1 MLFRKLAKLL
11 KTWPNSTE
19 DKKQLNKT
27 LNGINLTIIHIN
39 KTLVDINNNMKDE
52 KCKTIITEH
61 INNILVGLNDKIDDK
76 ECQSTFTKSKKNRII
91 YNFLQFAIFLLKISL
106 KQSKWQ
112 IQTAVNFLKTGN
124 FRYLTVPVDEKAEQL
139 TERLR

>member
-19 DKKQLNKT
+19 NKEQLNKT

-39 KTLVDINNNMKDE
+39 KTLVNINNKMKDE

-61 INNILVGLNDKIDDK
+61 INKILIGLNDRIDDK

-91 YNFLQFAIFLLKISL
+91 YNFLQIAIFLLKRYL
-106 KQSKWQ
+106 TTSKAQ
-112 IQTAVNFLKTGN
+112 IRSAVIFLKTGN
-124 FRYLTVPVDEKAEQL
+124 FRYVTVPSDEKAEQL
-139 TERLR
+139 TERMR